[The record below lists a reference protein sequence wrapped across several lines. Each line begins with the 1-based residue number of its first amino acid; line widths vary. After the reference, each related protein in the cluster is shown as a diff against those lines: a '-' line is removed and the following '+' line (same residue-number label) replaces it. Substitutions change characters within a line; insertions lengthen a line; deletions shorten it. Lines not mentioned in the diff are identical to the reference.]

1 VSGLPGAIAGRY
13 LRSRRSARFVSLTTF
28 IAAGGVTVGVMALI
42 VVLGVMNGLQI
53 ELREKILVGSPHLR
67 LLTFG
72 EGLRMDAW
80 RDLLPR
86 IRDDADVVAVAPF
99 VLTQGLFSAG
109 HDYHEGAYL
118 LGVETDTGTAAVT
131 RLAQT
136 IVRGD
141 LTFTTTR
148 HDVDGGIVLGR
159 RLAERFSAYPG
170 ATVTAISPGGSRFN
184 AAVGAFVPRYWTFE
198 VTGYFETGM
207 YEYDNAYAILPL
219 PLAREFAGLGDAVT
233 GLEIRLR
240 DPAIATAVGRRLED
254 SLGYPYRA
262 LDWQSQNASLF
273 SALQLEK
280 LAMGLVLLLI
290 VLVAA
295 FNIVS
300 TLTMVVTD
308 KTREIGI
315 LRAMG
320 MPAAGIRR
328 IFVLQGSIIGLI
340 GTVLGLAGGLIL
352 ARIIDRG
359 GLIQLDPTVY
369 FISRI
374 PVRVD
379 PLDVSIVV
387 GASLLVAVVAT
398 IHPARRAAALHPVEA
413 IRHE

>member
-80 RDLLPR
+80 REVLPR
-86 IRDDADVVAVAPF
+86 IRDDADVVAAAPF

-109 HDYHEGAYL
+109 HDYHEGANI
-118 LGVETDTGTAAVT
+118 LGIETDTGTAAVT

-148 HDVDGGIVLGR
+148 DDVDGGIVLGR

-184 AAVGAFVPRYWTFE
+184 SAVGTFVPRYWTFE

-219 PLAREFAGLGDAVT
+219 PLAREFAGLGEAVT

-240 DPAIATAVGRRLED
+240 DPAIATAVGLRLED

-300 TLTMVVTD
+300 TLTMVVAD

-328 IFVLQGSIIGLI
+328 IFVLQGSIIGLV
-340 GTVLGLAGGLIL
+340 GTVLGLAGGLVL

-359 GLIQLDPTVY
+359 GLIELDPTVY

-379 PLDVSIVV
+379 PLDVGIVV